1 VYPLYDF
8 ACPIVDSLDGVTHAL
23 RTSEYKDRE
32 ELFYAI
38 LKLQQEVCPELRW
51 VYIWDYSRYVSESC
65 FDA

>member
-1 VYPLYDF
+1 MYPLYDF

-38 LKLQQEVCPELRW
+38 LKLQREVCPELQW
-51 VYIWDYSRYVSESC
+51 VYIWDYSR
-65 FDA
+65 